1 MNGWDKKT
9 LSEAEIAK
17 IKADRERGMTYE
29 LLSVKY
35 GASKGSIYRAIKGG
49 R

>member
-1 MNGWDKKT
+1 MHKAFT
-9 LSEAEIAK
+9 QAEIAK

-29 LLSVKY
+29 LLAVKY
-35 GASKGSIYRAIKGG
+35 GASKGSIYRALKGG